1 MLSARKKADAGTNHT
16 SIRSTKKATLLN
28 PNITNIMEKL
38 INTIT
43 LMAKTGLFFASA
55 DGDYSDKEKNFIEGF
70 ISGIENI
77 GDIDDE
83 LKAKVNDAT
92 SHTYT
97 LDEIVKET
105 QQLLEGFSPDE
116 QSAIKK
122 SLKAFV
128 NKVIDADC
136 ERKGVEQENYLA
148 WKKAI
153 M

>member
-1 MLSARKKADAGTNHT
+1 
-16 SIRSTKKATLLN
+16 
-28 PNITNIMEKL
+28 MEKL

-55 DGDYSDKEKNFIEGF
+55 DGDYSDKEKNFI
-70 ISGIENI
+70 
-77 GDIDDE
+77 
-83 LKAKVNDAT
+83 DAT

-136 ERKGVEQENYLA
+136 TRKGVEQENYLA

>member
-1 MLSARKKADAGTNHT
+1 
-16 SIRSTKKATLLN
+16 
-28 PNITNIMEKL
+28 MEKL

-83 LKAKVNDAT
+83 LKTKVNDAT

-136 ERKGVEQENYLA
+136 ERKSTEQENYLA

>member
-1 MLSARKKADAGTNHT
+1 
-16 SIRSTKKATLLN
+16 
-28 PNITNIMEKL
+28 MEKL

-77 GDIDDE
+77 G
-83 LKAKVNDAT
+83 
-92 SHTYT
+92 T

-136 ERKGVEQENYLA
+136 ERKSTEQENYLA

>member
-1 MLSARKKADAGTNHT
+1 
-16 SIRSTKKATLLN
+16 
-28 PNITNIMEKL
+28 MEKL

-55 DGDYSDKEKNFIEGF
+55 DGE
-70 ISGIENI
+70 ENI